1 MKLVHGHPNLRKGN
15 GVILNVSQEERRS
28 YRMAK
33 QQAIQQRESQEEIVN
48 LRSELD
54 EIKGLLHQ
62 LLNK

>member
-1 MKLVHGHPNLRKGN
+1 
-15 GVILNVSQEERRS
+15 
-28 YRMAK
+28 MAK